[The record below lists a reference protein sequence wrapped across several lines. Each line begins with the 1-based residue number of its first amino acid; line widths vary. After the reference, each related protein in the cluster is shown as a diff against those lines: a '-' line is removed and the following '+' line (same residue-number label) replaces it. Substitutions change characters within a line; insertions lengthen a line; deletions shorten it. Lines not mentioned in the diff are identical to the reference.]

1 MKQLFLEIAS
11 EFSPDPELPEICWQE
26 LQKLYTHKSRH
37 YHTLTHLENLL
48 RWMQEHQT
56 GVQDWAAMVFS
67 IFYHDAVYQVLKS
80 DNEEKSA
87 ELAAKRLRQM
97 QVPKER
103 IELCV
108 AHILATKSHAKSDNQ
123 DTNLL
128 LDADLS
134 ILGADWNTYQQYT
147 EQVRK
152 EYSIYPDLIYK
163 PGRKKVLQKFLERES
178 IFKTPYFKAK
188 FETQARKNIQQEI
201 DELR

>member
-1 MKQLFLEIAS
+1 MFLKTAF
-11 EFSPDPELPEICWQE
+11 EFSQNPETPETCWQE
-26 LQKLYTHKSRH
+26 LEKLYTHKSRH
-37 YHTLTHLENLL
+37 YHCLKHLENLL
-48 RWMQEHQT
+48 RWMQEYQPE
-56 GVQDWAAMVFS
+56 VQDWAAMVFA
-67 IFYHDAVYQVLKS
+67 IFYHDAVYKVLKS

-87 ELAAKRLRQM
+87 ELAVKRLKQM
-97 QVPKER
+97 HFPKER
-103 IELCV
+103 IDLCA
-108 AHILATKSHAKSDNQ
+108 AHILATKSHAKSENQ

-128 LDADLS
+128 LDVDLS

-178 IFKTPYFKAK
+178 IFKTPYFITR